1 MNNHTNEYNN
11 HQSSPLVKIWRRNI
25 AWNAVPGSTQ
35 GPLKTQALLRLGN
48 IAEVLVPSCPLKTLT
63 LACRTIAS
71 PLSFLVLTPILPEIL
86 QKAKG
91 TPVETLVGKCNST
104 ETPYPNEKGGQDS
117 YRKMMKLEN
126 MFSHHIPTSKAFS
139 FRVSVR

>member
-1 MNNHTNEYNN
+1 M
-11 HQSSPLVKIWRRNI
+11 SPFVKIWRGNI
-25 AWNAVPGSTQ
+25 AWNAVLGSTQ

-48 IAEVLVPSCPLKTLT
+48 IAEILAPSRPLKTLT

-71 PLSFLVLTPILPEIL
+71 PLSFLVLTPLVPEIL
-86 QKAKG
+86 QKAQG

-104 ETPYPNEKGGQDS
+104 ETPPPPTPMKRAVRGPTEKWWNLKTG
-117 YRKMMKLEN
+117 
-126 MFSHHIPTSKAFS
+126 FPTIFRPSKAFN